1 MKSSKRARK
10 STFFIV
16 LILIAALTFT
26 AFFGIETYY
35 GDTRNIIIKG
45 ANDIRWGI
53 DIRGG
58 VEAVFTPVIENADT
72 YSDADAKTDM
82 AAAKEIIETRL
93 INNNITD
100 YEVYTDVD
108 NMQVIV
114 RFPWSADE
122 SDFDPTTAVK
132 ELGETA
138 LLTFCE
144 GSSSQDKIILS
155 AKDND
160 FEKATAGYD
169 EKGNNVVYLTFTSTG
184 QAKFSEATARVSG
197 ATDNHISIWLDDE
210 MLEAASVD
218 KRIDSATCYISGS
231 FDAES
236 ANALANKI
244 NAGNLPFE
252 LSIDDSKLQVVSPT
266 LGSEALNVMLLA
278 GSIAL
283 ILVCMLMI
291 LRYRLPGVVTSIALV
306 GQIAGIIAA
315 TSGFFPSADSFTLT
329 IPGIAG
335 IILSIGIGV
344 DANVIAAE
352 RIRDEFRKGKSL
364 DGAINA
370 GFKNSLGSI
379 VDGNVTVFI
388 ISIVLMGAFG
398 TPDSLISKLFKPLL
412 FMFSSSISGSVYS
425 FGYTL
430 LIGVV
435 FNFIFG
441 VLATRLM
448 VKSLA
453 RFKKLRNPWL
463 YGAVSEKKNVKE
475 GE

>member
-16 LILIAALTFT
+16 FILIVAFVFT

-35 GDTRNIIIKG
+35 GDKRDIIIKS

-58 VEAVFTPVIENADT
+58 VEAVFSPVLEEGKK
-72 YSDADAKTDM
+72 YSDAEAKKDM
-82 AAAKEIIETRL
+82 DAAKEIIETRL
-93 INNNITD
+93 VGQNITD
-100 YEVYTDVD
+100 YEVFTDVD

-114 RFPWSADE
+114 RFPWTADE
-122 SDFDPTTAVK
+122 SDFNPTDAVK

-144 GSSSQDKIILS
+144 GSQNQDKIILS

-160 FEKATAGYD
+160 FERAEAGYD
-169 EKGNNVVYLTFTSTG
+169 ENGKNVVYLTFSSTG
-184 QAKFSEATARVSG
+184 RAKFADATSRALAS
-197 ATDNHISIWLDDE
+197 DDKYISIWLDDQ
-210 MLEAASVD
+210 MIEAASVD
-218 KRIDSATCYISGS
+218 KRIDSDTCYIQGN

-236 ANALANKI
+236 AKALANKI

-266 LGSEALNVMLLA
+266 LGNEALNVMVLA
-278 GSIAL
+278 GAIAL
-283 ILVCMLMI
+283 VLVCLLMI
-291 LRYRLPGVVTSIALV
+291 IRYRLPGVVTSIALV
-306 GQIAGIIAA
+306 AQIAGIIAA
-315 TSGFFPSADSFTLT
+315 TSGYFASANSFTLT

-352 RIRDEFRKGKSL
+352 RIKDEFAKGKSI

-370 GFKNSLGSI
+370 GFKNSLGAI
-379 VDGNVTVFI
+379 IDGNVTVFI

-398 TPDSLISKLFKPLL
+398 TPDSFIAKIFKPLL
-412 FMFSSSISGSVYS
+412 FMFGSSISGNVYS

-453 RFKKLRNPWL
+453 RYKKLRNPWL
-463 YGAVSEKKNVKE
+463 YGGSKEVKE
-475 GE
+475 GK